1 MRTVYRY
8 VAKELLLVLCV
19 VFAILI
25 FIGVGFRLTGY
36 LQEAANGRFD
46 ANVLW
51 TLIALRLPEFVQIV
65 LPFSL
70 FLSIVV
76 TLGRVHADQEFVVLV
91 SGGMGPPKMIGWLL
105 SIVVPC
111 AFVVGLLSLQVTPRA
126 TASVVEL
133 VADQAISSEIAAIVP
148 GKFRI
153 FSGGR
158 RTIYAE
164 GIDRDTRTLSGLF
177 YAETSRGEST
187 IVVAKTAQIRVGTLP
202 GERLLVLKDGRR
214 YEGTPGKKNYRIV
227 NFEDLAL
234 RLQLEEAL
242 PLDLELESRPT
253 SELDL
258 SRAEDAQELHWRIA
272 LPLVTLLGCLF
283 AYGISRTK
291 PRSGRFGQIVPG
303 ILVFVVYYVLLVVA
317 RQGMAQSELLN
328 TLGLWPVHAVVG
340 LSAIYM
346 TIKQSR
352 PA

>member
-1 MRTVYRY
+1 MHTVYRY
-8 VAKELLLVLCV
+8 VVKELLLVLCV

-46 ANVLW
+46 ADVLW

-70 FLSIVV
+70 FLAIVV

-91 SGGMGPPKMIGWLL
+91 SGGMGPIKMIGWLL

-111 AFVVGLLSLQVTPRA
+111 SVVVGLLSLQVTPRA
-126 TASVVEL
+126 TSSVVGL

-148 GKFRI
+148 GKFRM
-153 FSGGR
+153 FSGGS
-158 RTIYAE
+158 RTIYSE
-164 GIDRDTRTLSGLF
+164 GIDRDSRTLSGVF
-177 YAETSRGEST
+177 YSESKDDRST
-187 IVVAKTAQIRVGTLP
+187 IVIARTAQIRIGSLP

-214 YEGTPGKKNYRIV
+214 YEGTPGKPNYRVI
-227 NFEDLAL
+227 NFEELAL
-234 RLQLEEAL
+234 RLELEEAL
-242 PLDLELESRPT
+242 PLDLALESRPT
-253 SELDL
+253 TDLDL
-258 SRAEDAQELHWRIA
+258 SVPEDAQELHWRIA
-272 LPLVTLLGCLF
+272 LPIITLVGCLF

-303 ILVFVVYYVLLVVA
+303 ILIFVSYYVLLVLA
-317 RQGMAQSELLN
+317 RQGMAQNTILN
-328 TLGLWPVHAVVG
+328 TLGLWPVHALVG
-340 LSAIYM
+340 LAAIYT